1 MLNDKMALGN
11 KMYMATKL
19 VLSYIRVAGKE
30 SCNAMKTCME
40 PMISFVKRRR
50 NMAVD
55 SPLKDNEENDFIE
68 SPPTTAD
75 GSSPIAENLSY
86 TQNKVETHCRWLGC
100 DRELHTQER
109 LIKVRSSRMVLHL
122 LLPSM

>member
-1 MLNDKMALGN
+1 MALGN

-109 LIKVRSSRMVLHL
+109 LVKVRSSRMVLHL
-122 LLPSM
+122 LLTSM

>member
-19 VLSYIRVAGKE
+19 VISYMIVTSKKSYNAIK
-30 SCNAMKTCME
+30 SCMA
-40 PMISFVKRRR
+40 PMTSSVKRRW

-55 SPLKDNEENDFIE
+55 SPLTDNEENDFIE

-86 TQNKVETHCRWLGC
+86 TQDKVETHCRWLGC

-109 LIKVRSSRMVLHL
+109 LVKVRSSRMVLHL
-122 LLPSM
+122 LLTSM